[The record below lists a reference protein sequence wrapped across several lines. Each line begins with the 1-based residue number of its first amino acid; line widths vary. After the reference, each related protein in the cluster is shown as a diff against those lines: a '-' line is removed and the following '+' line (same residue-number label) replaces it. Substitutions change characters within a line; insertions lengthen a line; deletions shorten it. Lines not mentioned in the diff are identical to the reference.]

1 MNNERLQKLLDF
13 LENDPTDP
21 FIKYALA
28 TEYMKQK
35 DQKQAL
41 IFYEDLLKNHES
53 YVGTYYHAGK
63 LYETM
68 GRPADAIKVYE
79 KGMAIAKLANDMHAF
94 SELQS
99 VFLSATGPD
108 YEND

>member
-1 MNNERLQKLLDF
+1 MNNDRLQKLLAF
-13 LENDPTDP
+13 LDNDPVDP

-41 IFYEDLLKNHES
+41 IYYEDLLKNNEN

-68 GRPADAIKVYE
+68 GRPAEAIKVYE
-79 KGMAIAKLANDMHAF
+79 KGMAIAKMANDMHAF
-94 SELQS
+94 SELQTVYLS
-99 VFLSATGPD
+99 VTGPD